1 MGAKGGGSEGEMR
14 IRSMEEKDLPQIMA
28 IERACFP
35 TPWAQQSYLN
45 ELRAND
51 YARYFCL
58 ENDSEIIGYMGLWF
72 ILEEGHITNIA
83 IHPKYQGQGL
93 GELLIRSVIQ
103 LMVPEGMERMTLE
116 VRASNYVARSLYE
129 KIGFINAGI
138 RKGYYTDN
146 NEDAVIMWLEL
157 TGR

>member
-1 MGAKGGGSEGEMR
+1 MR

-35 TPWAQQSYLN
+35 TPWAQQSYKN

-58 ENDSEIIGYMGLWF
+58 EKDSEEKNSEIIGYMGLWF

-93 GELLIRSVIQ
+93 GEVLIRAVIS
-103 LMVPEGMERMTLE
+103 LMVREGMERITLE
-116 VRASNYVARSLYE
+116 VRASNWVARNLYE
-129 KIGFINAGI
+129 KVGFVNVGV

-146 NEDAVIMWLEL
+146 SEDAIIMWLEL
-157 TGR
+157 TGG